1 MKRSKRHPEKFIL
14 AGIITSAIAVS
25 MVLFPAVVLDS
36 AQQGIAL
43 WASSVLPALLPF
55 FICADFL
62 ISLGIPALVGGLF
75 ERPFQR
81 LFGVP
86 GTSAFVF
93 IISMTSGYPM
103 GPNIIGQMR
112 RRGELTDAEGI
123 RMLSFCSTSGP
134 LFMLGTVGAGMLHSP
149 AAGAVVAL
157 SHYAAALLNGL
168 VFRVLGT
175 RAKTTRASARARFRY
190 KDPGPDRRSMLEM
203 LTDSILSAL
212 KTLGVIGC
220 YIIIFTYATDLL
232 EMAGVFDPLKSSHS
246 SGFLKGLLEMTIGI
260 HEVSFSQDIGL
271 RLKCTMAA
279 FLVSF
284 GGLSILAQ
292 SMSVLSGL
300 KISPLTYLKIKLSHG
315 ILAAVVAYVSAPY
328 LLNRAV
334 QSVGLFGAFRGS
346 FQPGFLMQLLF
357 SARMI
362 IIILILFLITV
373 IIEMILSSRKEPA
386 D

>member
-1 MKRSKRHPEKFIL
+1 MK
-14 AGIITSAIAVS
+14 
-25 MVLFPAVVLDS
+25 
-36 AQQGIAL
+36 
-43 WASSVLPALLPF
+43 
-55 FICADFL
+55 FL
-62 ISLGIPALVGGLF
+62 
-75 ERPFQR
+75 
-81 LFGVP
+81 
-86 GTSAFVF
+86 
-93 IISMTSGYPM
+93 
-103 GPNIIGQMR
+103 
-112 RRGELTDAEGI
+112 
-123 RMLSFCSTSGP
+123 
-134 LFMLGTVGAGMLHSP
+134 
-149 AAGAVVAL
+149 
-157 SHYAAALLNGL
+157 
-168 VFRVLGT
+168 
-175 RAKTTRASARARFRY
+175 
-190 KDPGPDRRSMLEM
+190 
-203 LTDSILSAL
+203 
-212 KTLGVIGC
+212 
-220 YIIIFTYATDLL
+220 
-232 EMAGVFDPLKSSHS
+232 
-246 SGFLKGLLEMTIGI
+246 
-260 HEVSFSQDIGL
+260 FSQDIGL